1 MVQIFGTKTQFK
13 VRENS
18 LQFQIELFMHELE
31 LMMLKLT
38 NLIPY
43 RLPQGQL
50 EIQQRKLLYMGLY
63 LLIWGEAAN
72 VRFMP
77 ECLCYIFHNVSTVLM
92 CVYFLLVIS
101 LIWIQNLFV
110 VSSVN
115 YYYVFDNDVNFTFRW
130 HTNSMAYWLEMSAL
144 LLVKTLSLLTVGMM
158 RLSCER
164 L

>member
-1 MVQIFGTKTQFK
+1 MVQIFGTKTQFE

-18 LQFQIELFMHELE
+18 LQFQIELSMHELE

-101 LIWIQNLFV
+101 LI
-110 VSSVN
+110 
-115 YYYVFDNDVNFTFRW
+115 
-130 HTNSMAYWLEMSAL
+130 
-144 LLVKTLSLLTVGMM
+144 
-158 RLSCER
+158 
-164 L
+164 